1 MFNLVMHQGGIG
13 TTTLSAYRIFIG
25 NGTPSIL
32 QSSNWM
38 KGSSNNRLGIG
49 KTKPSSTLVISGPIN
64 SGNIMSLGVGGAING
79 TWVVPLVYLIVCL
92 QLEILM

>member
-1 MFNLVMHQGGIG
+1 
-13 TTTLSAYRIFIG
+13 
-25 NGTPSIL
+25 
-32 QSSNWM
+32 M

-79 TWVVPLVYLIVCL
+79 T
-92 QLEILM
+92 